1 LTLIDFGLTLY
12 RLAEDPQF
20 YTELIPATLKLI
32 ATTSLMS
39 KIMNTTKRYFLPL
52 IFVTMVVS
60 LSSCSSNPTARNID
74 SPTPSPTTTPTNSG
88 SSQTPSQIPT
98 VAQLRE
104 KSPNQESSNQESPK
118 ENTPSPSISKAVTSK
133 TTNVTLYTS
142 DTQCQEFIPEK
153 VSVPAEKPVTNVV
166 SKILEKRDTSD
177 FSLSGYRVNI
187 KNGVATVDLRI
198 SPESKRQIASLSS
211 CEQFALFGS
220 LRKTLTSNSQWNIKE
235 VRFTERG
242 EDIVL

>member
-1 LTLIDFGLTLY
+1 
-12 RLAEDPQF
+12 
-20 YTELIPATLKLI
+20 
-32 ATTSLMS
+32 
-39 KIMNTTKRYFLPL
+39 MNTIKRYFLPP

-60 LSSCSSNPTARNID
+60 LGSCSSNPTAGNID
-74 SPTPSPTTTPTNSG
+74 TATSYPTTAPAPTNSLP
-88 SSQTPSQIPT
+88 SQSPSQIPS

-104 KSPNQESSNQESPK
+104 KSPNQESSEKSPNQESSK
-118 ENTPSPSISKAVTSK
+118 ENTPSSPTSK
-133 TTNVTLYTS
+133 VATAKTTSVTLYTS
-142 DTQCQEFIPEK
+142 DTQCQKLIPEK
-153 VSVPAEKPVTNVV
+153 VSVPAEEPVTNVV

-187 KNGVATVDLRI
+187 KNGIATVDLRI
-198 SPESKRQIASLSS
+198 SPESKRQITSLSS

-220 LRKTLTSNSQWNIKE
+220 LRKTLTSNAQWNIKE

>member
-1 LTLIDFGLTLY
+1 
-12 RLAEDPQF
+12 
-20 YTELIPATLKLI
+20 
-32 ATTSLMS
+32 MS
-39 KIMNTTKRYFLPL
+39 KIMNITKRYFLPL

-74 SPTPSPTTTPTNSG
+74 SPKPDPITTPTNSA
-88 SSQTPSQIPT
+88 SSQTSSQIPS

-104 KSPNQESSNQESPK
+104 KSPNQESPK
-118 ENTPSPSISKAVTSK
+118 ENTPSSSIPKAVTSK

-153 VSVPAEKPVTNVV
+153 VSVPAEEPVTNVV

-187 KNGVATVDLRI
+187 KNGIATVDLRI

>member
-1 LTLIDFGLTLY
+1 
-12 RLAEDPQF
+12 
-20 YTELIPATLKLI
+20 
-32 ATTSLMS
+32 
-39 KIMNTTKRYFLPL
+39 MNTNKRYFLPL

-60 LSSCSSNPTARNID
+60 LSSCNSNPNARNID
-74 SPTPSPTTTPTNSG
+74 SPTPSSTTTPTNTV
-88 SSQTPSQIPT
+88 SSQTPSQIPS

-104 KSPNQESSNQESPK
+104 KSPNQESPK
-118 ENTPSPSISKAVTSK
+118 ENTPSSPISKAVTSK

-142 DTQCQEFIPEK
+142 DTQCQEFISEK
-153 VSVPAEKPVTNVV
+153 VSVPAEEPVTNVV

>member
-1 LTLIDFGLTLY
+1 M
-12 RLAEDPQF
+12 
-20 YTELIPATLKLI
+20 I
-32 ATTSLMS
+32 AATSLIS
-39 KIMNTTKRYFLPL
+39 KIMNTTQRYFLPL
-52 IFVTMVVS
+52 IFVTIIVS
-60 LSSCSSNPTARNID
+60 ISSCSSNPTARNID
-74 SPTPSPTTTPTNSG
+74 SGTPSPTTTLTNSPSS
-88 SSQTPSQIPT
+88 SSQTPSQISS

-104 KSPNQESSNQESPK
+104 KSPNQESPK
-118 ENTPSPSISKAVTSK
+118 ENTPSSSTSKAATSK
-133 TTNVTLYTS
+133 TTSVKLYTS
-142 DTQCQEFIPEK
+142 DTQCQELIPEK
-153 VSVPAEKPVTNVV
+153 VSVPAEEPVTNVV

-187 KNGVATVDLRI
+187 KNGIATVDLRI

-220 LRKTLTSNSQWNIKE
+220 LRKTLTSNTQWNIKE

>member
-1 LTLIDFGLTLY
+1 
-12 RLAEDPQF
+12 
-20 YTELIPATLKLI
+20 
-32 ATTSLMS
+32 MS

-60 LSSCSSNPTARNID
+60 LSSCNSNPTARKID
-74 SPTPSPTTTPTNSG
+74 SPTPYSTTTPTNTV
-88 SSQTPSQIPT
+88 SSQTSSQIPS

-104 KSPNQESSNQESPK
+104 KSPNQASPK
-118 ENTPSPSISKAVTSK
+118 ENTPSSSIPKPVTSK

-153 VSVPAEKPVTNVV
+153 VSVPAEEPVTNVV

>member
-1 LTLIDFGLTLY
+1 MTLTDFGLTLY
-12 RLAEDPQF
+12 GLAQYSEI
-20 YTELIPATLKLI
+20 YAELIPAIRKLI
-32 ATTSLMS
+32 AATSLVN
-39 KIMNTTKRYFLPL
+39 KIMNTTQRYFLPL
-52 IFVTMVVS
+52 IFMTMIVS

-74 SPTPSPTTTPTNSG
+74 NGTPSSTTTPTNSA
-88 SSQTPSQIPT
+88 SSQPPSQIPS

-104 KSPNQESSNQESPK
+104 KSPNQESSK
-118 ENTPSPSISKAVTSK
+118 KNTPSSSTPKAVTSK
-133 TTNVTLYTS
+133 TTSVTLYTS
-142 DTQCQEFIPEK
+142 DTQCQKLIPEK
-153 VSVPAEKPVTNVV
+153 VSVPAEQPVTNVV

-187 KNGVATVDLRI
+187 KNGIATVDLRI

-220 LRKTLTSNSQWNIKE
+220 LRKTLTSNAQWNIKE

>member
-1 LTLIDFGLTLY
+1 
-12 RLAEDPQF
+12 
-20 YTELIPATLKLI
+20 
-32 ATTSLMS
+32 
-39 KIMNTTKRYFLPL
+39 MNTIKRYFLPF

-60 LSSCSSNPTARNID
+60 LSSCSSNPTASNID
-74 SPTPSPTTTPTNSG
+74 SGTPVSTTTPTNS
-88 SSQTPSQIPT
+88 SLSQTPSQTPS

-104 KSPNQESSNQESPK
+104 KSPNQESPK
-118 ENTPSPSISKAVTSK
+118 ENTPSSSAPKAVTSK
-133 TTNVTLYTS
+133 TTNVTLFTS
-142 DTQCQEFIPEK
+142 DAQCQELIPEK
-153 VSVPAEKPVTNVV
+153 VSVPAEEPVTNVV

-187 KNGVATVDLRI
+187 KNGIATVDLRI

-220 LRKTLTSNSQWNIKE
+220 LRKTLTSNAQWNIKE

-242 EDIVL
+242 KDIVL

>member
-1 LTLIDFGLTLY
+1 
-12 RLAEDPQF
+12 
-20 YTELIPATLKLI
+20 
-32 ATTSLMS
+32 
-39 KIMNTTKRYFLPL
+39 MNTTKRYFLPF

-60 LSSCSSNPTARNID
+60 LSSCSSNLTSGNVD
-74 SPTPSPTTTPTNSG
+74 GKTPIPTTTPTKAL
-88 SSQTPSQIPT
+88 SSKTPSQIPS

-104 KSPNQESSNQESPK
+104 KSSNQEFPK
-118 ENTPSPSISKAVTSK
+118 ENTPSSSNLKTVTSK

-142 DTQCQEFIPEK
+142 DTQCQKLIPEN
-153 VSVPAEKPVTNVV
+153 VSVPVEEPVTNVV

-187 KNGVATVDLRI
+187 KNGIATVDLRI
-198 SPESKRQIASLSS
+198 SPDSKRQITSLSS

-220 LRKTLTSNSQWNIKE
+220 LRKTLTSNAQWNIKE

>member
-1 LTLIDFGLTLY
+1 
-12 RLAEDPQF
+12 
-20 YTELIPATLKLI
+20 
-32 ATTSLMS
+32 MS
-39 KIMNTTKRYFLPL
+39 KIMNTTNKYFLPL
-52 IFVTMVVS
+52 IFVTIIVS
-60 LSSCSSNPTARNID
+60 LSSCSSNPTSRNID
-74 SPTPSPTTTPTNSG
+74 SGTPSSTIAPTNSS
-88 SSQTPSQIPT
+88 SSQTSDQIPS

-104 KSPNQESSNQESPK
+104 KSPNKESPK
-118 ENTPSPSISKAVTSK
+118 ENTPSSSTPKVATSR

-142 DTQCQEFIPEK
+142 DTQCQQLIPEK
-153 VSVPAEKPVTNVV
+153 VSVPVEEPVTNVV

-187 KNGVATVDLRI
+187 KNGIAIVDLRI
-198 SPESKRQIASLSS
+198 SPDSKRQIASLSS

-220 LRKTLTSNSQWNIKE
+220 LRKTLTSNAQWNIKE

>member
-1 LTLIDFGLTLY
+1 
-12 RLAEDPQF
+12 
-20 YTELIPATLKLI
+20 
-32 ATTSLMS
+32 
-39 KIMNTTKRYFLPL
+39 MNTIKRYFLPS

-60 LSSCSSNPTARNID
+60 LGSCSSNPTAGNID
-74 SPTPSPTTTPTNSG
+74 SATSYPTTAPATTNSLP
-88 SSQTPSQIPT
+88 SQSPSQIPS

-104 KSPNQESSNQESPK
+104 KSPNQESSKENTLKEKSPNQESSK
-118 ENTPSPSISKAVTSK
+118 ENTPSSPTSK
-133 TTNVTLYTS
+133 VATAKTTSVTLYTS
-142 DTQCQEFIPEK
+142 DTQCQKLIPEK
-153 VSVPAEKPVTNVV
+153 VSVPAEEPVTNVV

-187 KNGVATVDLRI
+187 KNGIATVDLRI
-198 SPESKRQIASLSS
+198 SPESKRQITSLSS

-220 LRKTLTSNSQWNIKE
+220 LRKTLTSNAQWNIKE

>member
-1 LTLIDFGLTLY
+1 
-12 RLAEDPQF
+12 
-20 YTELIPATLKLI
+20 
-32 ATTSLMS
+32 MS

-60 LSSCSSNPTARNID
+60 LSSCNSNPTARKID
-74 SPTPSPTTTPTNSG
+74 SPTPYPTTTPTNTV
-88 SSQTPSQIPT
+88 SSQTSSQIPS

-104 KSPNQESSNQESPK
+104 KSPNQESPK
-118 ENTPSPSISKAVTSK
+118 ENTPSSSIPKAVTSK

-153 VSVPAEKPVTNVV
+153 VSVPAEEPVTNVV

>member
-1 LTLIDFGLTLY
+1 MTLY
-12 RLAEDPQF
+12 RLAEDSQI

-52 IFVTMVVS
+52 IFVTMAVS

-74 SPTPSPTTTPTNSG
+74 SPTLSPTPTPTNSV
-88 SSQTPSQIPT
+88 SSQTPSQIPS

-104 KSPNQESSNQESPK
+104 KSPNQESPK

-153 VSVPAEKPVTNVV
+153 VSVSAEEPVKNIV

-198 SPESKRQIASLSS
+198 SPESKRQIVSLSS